1 MNKLF
6 SYLLL
11 TLSVVLMFSC
21 DKLPSIND
29 LSGVY
34 NGTIDVEYND
44 ADIAKS
50 LPATATLTVPSDDED
65 KVILELKIQ
74 ALDILPVSEFNVKCN
89 LHKSQDKDEYIL
101 NGSTTLDIPEIGQVP
116 FSVTGELDKKEL
128 DFTITALTNYLTIE
142 VDFEGR
148 K

>member
-1 MNKLF
+1 MKNYL
-6 SYLLL
+6 SYLILVL
-11 TLSVVLMFSC
+11 FVSVLSSC
-21 DKLPSIND
+21 NKLPSVNE
-29 LSGVY
+29 LTGTY
-34 NGTIDVEYND
+34 NGTVDVEYNG

-50 LPATATLTVPSDDED
+50 LPATTVLTIPMEDES
-65 KVILELKIQ
+65 KVMLQVKVQ

-101 NGSTTLDIPEIGQVP
+101 NGSTTLDIPEIGQIP

>member
-11 TLSVVLMFSC
+11 TFSVVLMFSC

-34 NGTIDVEYND
+34 NGRVDVEYND

-50 LPATATLTVPSDDED
+50 IPATATLSVPSGDED
-65 KVILELKIQ
+65 KVLVELKIQ
-74 ALDILPVSEFNVKCN
+74 ALDIIPVSEMKVKCN

-101 NGSTTLDIPEIGQVP
+101 NGSTTLDIPGIGQIP
-116 FSVTGELDKKEL
+116 FSLTGELDKKEL
-128 DFTITALTNYLTIE
+128 DLSITALTNYLTVE

>member
-44 ADIAKS
+44 ADI
-50 LPATATLTVPSDDED
+50 ED
-65 KVILELKIQ
+65 KVMLELKIQ

-101 NGSTTLDIPEIGQVP
+101 NGSTTLDIPEVGQIP

-128 DFTITALTNYLTIE
+128 DFTVTALTNYLTIE